1 MNLAYF
7 RIVWAIGSRQI
18 TRVVRK
24 PQMLTPIFLVPTM
37 FLVVTSGGAARA
49 INLPGFPEVDSFF
62 QFALA
67 GAIIQ
72 STMLGGLMTGIA
84 LSVDVD
90 SGFFDRMIVAPI
102 PRSALVIGSR
112 RGYGRDRVVPG
123 ARCIWRLELSFG
135 APIEGGVLGVLIILT
150 LAALS
155 SASLGGLAV
164 ALSLRAQAQ
173 WVQGIFPLVFVIIF
187 LSSAFF
193 PRELLTGP
201 AEAVAAYNPISYLAE
216 GIRGPIIDGNSGAV
230 ELKAFAVGIGTG
242 GLHLAD
248 RGARAARATGWHAD
262 DRRRRRL
269 SAGRRAGAPRPERDH
284 PSARCLAPGR
294 ARAVHL
300 HARHVFGVRRPRA
313 AARLRRQRLPEL
325 DPAAWASSS
334 RRPSPARRPA

>member
-1 MNLAYF
+1 MSLAYL
-7 RIVWAIGSRQI
+7 RIVWAIGSRQL

-37 FLVVTSGGAARA
+37 FLVVTSGGAAQA
-49 INLPGFPEVDSFF
+49 VNLPGFPEVDSFF

-67 GAIIQ
+67 GAILQ

-102 PRSALVIGSR
+102 PRSALVIG
-112 RGYGRDRVVPG
+112 RVAGTAVIALFQATLYLALG
-123 ARCIWRLELSFG
+123 VIFG
-135 APIEGGVLGVLIILT
+135 APIEGGLLGVIIILT

-173 WVQGIFPLVFVIIF
+173 WVQGMFPFVFVIIF

-201 AEAVAAYNPISYLAE
+201 AETIATYNPISYLAE
-216 GIRGPIIDGNSGAV
+216 GVRGPIIDGNSGVV
-230 ELKAFAVGIGTG
+230 ELKAFVVGIGLALFTSLAAVWALRVRLG
-242 GLHLAD
+242 G
-248 RGARAARATGWHAD
+248 
-262 DRRRRRL
+262 
-269 SAGRRAGAPRPERDH
+269 
-284 PSARCLAPGR
+284 
-294 ARAVHL
+294 
-300 HARHVFGVRRPRA
+300 
-313 AARLRRQRLPEL
+313 
-325 DPAAWASSS
+325 S
-334 RRPSPARRPA
+334 R

>member
-1 MNLAYF
+1 MNLAYC

-49 INLPGFPEVDSFF
+49 IDLPGFPQVDSFF

-90 SGFFDRMIVAPI
+90 NGFFDRMIVAPI
-102 PRSALVIGSR
+102 PRSALVIG
-112 RGYGRDRVVPG
+112 RVLGTAVIALFQAILYLALG
-123 ARCIWRLELSFG
+123 VAFG

-155 SASLGGLAV
+155 SASLGGLSV

-173 WVQGIFPLVFVIIF
+173 WVQGMFPLIFVIIF

-201 AEAVAAYNPISYLAE
+201 AGTVAAYNPISYLAE
-216 GIRGPIIDGNSGAV
+216 GIRGPIIDGNSGSV
-230 ELKAFAVGIGTG
+230 ELKAFAVGIGMAVFTSLIAVLALRVRLG
-242 GLHLAD
+242 G
-248 RGARAARATGWHAD
+248 
-262 DRRRRRL
+262 
-269 SAGRRAGAPRPERDH
+269 
-284 PSARCLAPGR
+284 
-294 ARAVHL
+294 
-300 HARHVFGVRRPRA
+300 
-313 AARLRRQRLPEL
+313 
-325 DPAAWASSS
+325 S
-334 RRPSPARRPA
+334 R

>member
-49 INLPGFPEVDSFF
+49 IDLPGFPQVDSFF

-90 SGFFDRMIVAPI
+90 NGFFDRMIVAPI
-102 PRSALVIGSR
+102 PRSALVL
-112 RGYGRDRVVPG
+112 GRVLGTAVIALFQAILYLALG
-123 ARCIWRLELSFG
+123 VAFG
-135 APIEGGVLGVLIILT
+135 APIEGGVLGVLIILM

-173 WVQGIFPLVFVIIF
+173 WVQGMFPLVFVIIF

-201 AEAVAAYNPISYLAE
+201 AEAVASYNPISYLAE
-216 GIRGPIIDGNSGAV
+216 GIRGPIIAGNSGSV
-230 ELKAFAVGIGTG
+230 ELKAFAVGIGMAVFTSLIAVLALRVRLG
-242 GLHLAD
+242 G
-248 RGARAARATGWHAD
+248 
-262 DRRRRRL
+262 
-269 SAGRRAGAPRPERDH
+269 
-284 PSARCLAPGR
+284 
-294 ARAVHL
+294 
-300 HARHVFGVRRPRA
+300 
-313 AARLRRQRLPEL
+313 
-325 DPAAWASSS
+325 S
-334 RRPSPARRPA
+334 R